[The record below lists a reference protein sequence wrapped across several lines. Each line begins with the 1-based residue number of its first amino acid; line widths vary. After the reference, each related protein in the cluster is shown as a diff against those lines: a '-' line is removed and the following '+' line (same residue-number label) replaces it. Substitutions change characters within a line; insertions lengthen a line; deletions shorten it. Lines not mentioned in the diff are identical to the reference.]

1 MPAVS
6 FLPGVQAIAVNKA
19 TGHMAPDSS
28 SRNVTMKMIAE
39 HLGVSL
45 STVAKSLKGGSRIS
59 PETVERVRAAATEL
73 GYVRNLDG
81 VRLRTGKTFVVM
93 AFLSAAHDEEIG
105 DSGSVGLLH
114 GIHKRIASTDYAL
127 RTVPIEHDENSLTK
141 LQEVIRGNMAD
152 GIILDHTTPQDERVK
167 YLLEQ
172 RVAFVTFGRTELFTP
187 HPYFDIDN
195 QHAAWL
201 ETNALIRQGARRI
214 GLLNAEERYTFA
226 NQRLLG
232 YRQALAESGIAFDA
246 ELVRNLAINPRAAR
260 EAGRE
265 LVEHQGADALVC
277 VNDNV
282 LLGARAGVRELGAE
296 ALQKTRLAFRTG
308 TNIVNYLGTPAAAA
322 FYPRSEAGWQL
333 ADLLFGAIEGK
344 GIDELQRVVQCT
356 LRDFEGD

>member
-1 MPAVS
+1 M
-6 FLPGVQAIAVNKA
+6 
-19 TGHMAPDSS
+19 SS
-28 SRNVTMKMIAE
+28 NGTTRNVTMKMIAD

-59 PETVERVRAAATEL
+59 PETVERVRAAASEL

-127 RTVPIEHDENSLTK
+127 RTVPIEHHENSLAK
-141 LQEVIRGNMAD
+141 LQDIIRGNMAD
-152 GIILDHTTPQDERVK
+152 GVILDHTTPQDERVK

-172 RVAFVTFGRTELFTP
+172 RVAFVTYGRTELFTP

-201 ETNALIRQGARRI
+201 ETNALLRQGARRI
-214 GLLNAEERYTFA
+214 GLLNAEHRYTFA
-226 NQRLLG
+226 KQRLLG
-232 YRQALAESGIAFDA
+232 YQQALAEYDIAFDA
-246 ELVRNLAINPRAAR
+246 NLVRNLLINPRAAR

-265 LVEHQGADALVC
+265 LVEHHDVDALVC

-282 LLGARAGVRELGAE
+282 LLGARAGVRELGTD
-296 ALQKTRLAFRTG
+296 ALQRTRLAFRTG

-322 FYPRSEAGWQL
+322 YYSRSEAGWQI

-344 GIDELQRVVQCT
+344 NVHDLQRVVQCS